1 MTTLT
6 FSTLEALDLEGFVD
20 LLKRF
25 AKRNQKANG
34 GQLAHY
40 LDAVASSFG
49 YSNWSMLHKH
59 ARRMNDREF
68 SSIFNKALEHADI
81 GPFMEACTTK
91 AVNEAD
97 AVREMQDWA
106 RENYSRLIDFAF
118 YDNESETGFSWPAVD
133 MADEL
138 AAEFSDRFP
147 LDLIVKVGN
156 DLDVDEGPW
165 GLEDYGDD

>member
-6 FSTLEALDLEGFVD
+6 FSALEALDLEGFVD

-25 AKRNQKANG
+25 AKRKQKAEG
-34 GQLAHY
+34 GQLAHH

-68 SSIFNKALEHADI
+68 NSIFDQTLGHPEI

-91 AVNEAD
+91 TVDEAD

-106 RENYSRLIDFAF
+106 RQKYSRLIDFAF
-118 YDNESETGFSWPAVD
+118 YDNESETGFSWPSVD
-133 MADEL
+133 MAEEL
-138 AAEFSDRFP
+138 SEQFGYRYPSS
-147 LDLIVKVGN
+147 LIRKVGN

-165 GLEDYGDD
+165 GLEDYGDN

>member
-6 FSTLEALDLEGFVD
+6 FSTLEALDLDGFVD

-25 AKRNQKANG
+25 AKQEQKANG
-34 GQLAHY
+34 GQLAHH

-59 ARRMNDREF
+59 TRHMNDREF
-68 SSIFNKALEHADI
+68 NSIFDQALEHAEI

-91 AVNEAD
+91 IVKEAD
-97 AVREMQDWA
+97 AIREMETWA
-106 RENYSRLIDFAF
+106 RSKYSRLIDFAF
-118 YDNESETGFSWPAVD
+118 YDSESRTGFAWPAVN
-133 MADEL
+133 MAEEL
-138 AAEFSDRFP
+138 SERFGDRYP
-147 LDLIVKVGN
+147 SSLIQKVGN
-156 DLDVDEGPW
+156 DLDVDDGPW